1 MSAPLRDPSQARCL
15 TPAVERVMAWH
26 RQKLPFP
33 MPTPEDEPARDLHRQ
48 GAEDA
53 ALRGEE
59 NELLGDSSAS
69 SAPLR

>member
-1 MSAPLRDPSQARCL
+1 
-15 TPAVERVMAWH
+15 MAWH